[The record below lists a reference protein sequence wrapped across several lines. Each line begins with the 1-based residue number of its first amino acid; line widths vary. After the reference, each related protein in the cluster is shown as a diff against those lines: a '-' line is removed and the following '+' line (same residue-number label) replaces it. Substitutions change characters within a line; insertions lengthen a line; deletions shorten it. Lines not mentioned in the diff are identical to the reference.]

1 MRGAPKDVIV
11 DEAADRTVET
21 LAAAGPQKGAPAA
34 VRFTTTATN
43 NEGSPTMTIYKIVG
57 LLAVLLAIVA
67 AFVNVPYA
75 APLLAVAGLVIGI
88 SIAGEHH
95 VRVIVSALAL
105 HMVANTFNGIPG
117 AGASITTILG
127 NFGTLAAGAALLIIV
142 RNMYERLKP

>member
-1 MRGAPKDVIV
+1 
-11 DEAADRTVET
+11 
-21 LAAAGPQKGAPAA
+21 
-34 VRFTTTATN
+34 
-43 NEGSPTMTIYKIVG
+43 MTIYKIVG